1 MALVRALEGKEKEKI
16 KPLISR
22 IFPNAK
28 FSIKNSD
35 VIFIY
40 EKNSAILGFAHLR
53 KYHPGTVLLGFG
65 VVENFRSQ
73 GIGKY
78 LLSFVV
84 SSAEKSHKP
93 IYLKVKKSNRA
104 AVSVYKSF
112 GFKIIKSKSG
122 VYVMKR
128 TCFS

>member
-1 MALVRALEGKEKEKI
+1 MLGIIHSAPHGL
-16 KPLISR
+16 
-22 IFPNAK
+22 FD
-28 FSIKNSD
+28 D
-35 VIFIY
+35 VGV
-40 EKNSAILGFAHLR
+40 KNSAILGFAHLR
-53 KYHPGTVLLGFG
+53 
-65 VVENFRSQ
+65 
-73 GIGKY
+73 KY

>member
-53 KYHPGTVLLGFG
+53 KY
-65 VVENFRSQ
+65 
-73 GIGKY
+73 

-112 GFKIIKSKSG
+112 GFKIIKSKSS